1 MKKQRINIEY
11 ELQSSSPNII
21 WPLLSSA
28 HGLEKWLADSVTRED
43 DTLTFTWG
51 QVWSH
56 HETRRALITEE
67 IKQQRIRLRWEDES
81 DDEAFWQM
89 EIEKSDITND
99 YILIIT
105 DYAEDNDVD
114 SLYDIWDNNLERLHR
129 TTGL

>member
-11 ELQSSSPNII
+11 ELRSSSPNII

-28 HGLEKWLADSVTRED
+28 HGLEKWLADTVTHEG
-43 DTLTFTWG
+43 DTMTFTWG

-56 HETRRALITEE
+56 HETRKAFVTEE
-67 IKQQRIRLRWEDES
+67 VKQQRIRFKWDGDSDE
-81 DDEAFWQM
+81 EAFWQLEM
-89 EIEKSDITND
+89 EKSDITND

-105 DYAEDNDVD
+105 DYADEGDED
-114 SLYDIWDNNLERLHR
+114 SLRDIWDSNLERLHR